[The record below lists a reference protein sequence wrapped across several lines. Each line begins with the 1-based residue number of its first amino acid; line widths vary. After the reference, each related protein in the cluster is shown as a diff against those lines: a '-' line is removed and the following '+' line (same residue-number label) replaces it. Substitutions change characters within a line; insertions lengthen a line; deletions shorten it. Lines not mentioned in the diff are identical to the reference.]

1 MTQKSPRPSQAK
13 SKPLTKSQEIQKLL
27 AAIKAD
33 ALLEFRARVVTL
45 GDRVDLLLPSQERFI
60 VRAADALLT
69 RLGWYVADDS
79 HVRTERQIY
88 GNDAENPSKPWLVW
102 SLIDPVSH
110 REGAV
115 EIEFKFGAFDQ
126 LVAALPGAW
135 FGERTQRDSSLKGR
149 VYLNVE
155 GRRASDLQ
163 AGLTVVAAQGFTVV
177 GHGFNEI
184 DGRRWNVKT
193 AKVEFWDVKLKEAPT
208 ETPPAV
214 RVAAKLAQR
223 ATALVEKL
231 DKRPV
236 VAPRKPATKQRKAK
250 TEADTIAEVLT
261 DAGYDVAF
269 TVGPRPIPC
278 KRKTKLIGAAIP
290 GKRGGIVSSCATPDP
305 AKPKQGRV
313 WIGPQASGHPLK
325 RSIASRRLRDA
336 ARNLGEMRKFGVEYV
351 AAEVEAARSP
361 FHVPAPI
368 GVEFPHRAGA
378 SKCDPE
384 HKVWQGYNDALA
396 DARERASI
404 EVGEEADEDTFNKH
418 VLQIMRAHP
427 SWPTWTGT
435 EDECVLGFE
444 RRQKAKKRKV
454 APSYVEE
461 EIADLKAQGFTESDD
476 EIAELRSAGTRAK
489 RAAAVGRH
497 GTAKRLRQIAAG
509 RGPKVKGFRQ

>member
-1 MTQKSPRPSQAK
+1 MS
-13 SKPLTKSQEIQKLL
+13 LN
-27 AAIKAD
+27 
-33 ALLEFRARVVTL
+33 
-45 GDRVDLLLPSQERFI
+45 DRVDLLLPSQERYI
-60 VRAADALLT
+60 VRAADAVLAG
-69 RLGWYVADDS
+69 LGWYVADDS
-79 HVRTERQIY
+79 HVKTERQIF
-88 GNDAENPSKPWLVW
+88 GNDAEDPSKKWLVW

-115 EIEFKFGAFDQ
+115 EIEFKYGPFDQ

-135 FGERTQRDSSLKGR
+135 YGERTQRDSSLKGR

-155 GRRASDLQ
+155 GRKASDVQ
-163 AGLTVVAAQGFTVV
+163 AGLSVVANEGFTIVD
-177 GHGFNEI
+177 HGFNEV
-184 DGRRWNVKT
+184 DGRRWNLKT
-193 AKVEFWDVKLKEAPT
+193 ARVEFWDVKLKDASSTAPS
-208 ETPPAV
+208 V
-214 RVAAKLAQR
+214 NVASKQAERAQ
-223 ATALVEKL
+223 ALVAKTA
-231 DKRPV
+231 KSAV
-236 VAPRKPATKQRKAK
+236 VATRKQSVVRSKAK
-250 TEADTIAEVLT
+250 SEAEDIAEVLT
-261 DAGYDVAF
+261 DAGFDVAF
-269 TVGPRPIPC
+269 TVGARPIPC

-313 WIGPQASGHPLK
+313 WIGPQAGGHPLK
-325 RSIASRRLRDA
+325 RSIATRRLRDA
-336 ARNLGEMRKFGVEYV
+336 GRNLGEMRKFGVEYV

-384 HKVWQGYNDALA
+384 HKLWQGYNDALA

-427 SWPTWTGT
+427 SWATWTGT